1 MRVYT
6 IRARISKVIITKF
19 VDVKINTN
27 NYSYFLD
34 LGYELEPLGAPKH
47 GHKCQTIRAK
57 VSDLKDGSNKEV
69 QCICDKCGT
78 EFKQR
83 IARNTDVCYPCRRH
97 EALIGNTHGKANK
110 GKTLPHMQ
118 GENHPRW
125 NPNKSEYFAYAAKV
139 RAVTYACKDEW
150 MAWENADKIGLCGV
164 EGAYQLDHKVS
175 VAYGFYN
182 HIPAE
187 IIGQLSNLEIITWE
201 SNRAKSKSSSIDLW
215 DLLS

>member
-6 IRARISKVIITKF
+6 IRARISKVIISKF
-19 VDVKINTN
+19 VKVKVSASNFK
-27 NYSYFLD
+27 YLKE
-34 LGYELEPLGAPKH
+34 LGYELKPLVAPRWGGVPEEIDMKIEH
-47 GHKCQTIRAK
+47 
-57 VSDLKDGSNKEV
+57 LKPGSNLRVE
-69 QCICDKCGT
+69 CICDLCNTKFTKKFTGRHDLCNKC
-78 EFKQR
+78 R
-83 IARNTDVCYPCRRH
+83 SSDVMK
-97 EALIGNTHGKANK
+97 GNTYGKANK
-110 GKTLPHMQ
+110 DKILPHMQ

-150 MAWENADKIGLCGV
+150 STWENADKIGLCGV

-182 HIPAE
+182 HIPVE